1 MWGRDDGQRQLL
13 DIEPMAVHMLPAG
26 SVFKFLADHRYELFP
41 DDTFEDLF
49 TSVGVFAHSGG
60 VIASVM
66 VS

>member
-1 MWGRDDGQRQLL
+1 M

-49 TSVGVFAHSGG
+49 PSVGVSAHSGS
-60 VIASVM
+60 VTASVM